1 MANRFKPELCGG
13 KKTQSVIA
21 NKTPCNRRIKECYS
35 KNKSSFYWDCTFM
48 VCIFTIEI
56 LFFNSSPPPRLVPL
70 LRLRILKTDALF
82 RRLNFT
88 NIPIRV
94 HHNYHL
100 GGLLNQWSL
109 QNSFQSNK
117 LFANCDLFAR
127 KSTHRLLCHVI
138 QLCSRIPNTLPF
150 YAVLCCSIKS
160 HCDDTLP
167 FSSSNV
173 RCMVLHMKWNETLA
187 ILIAANLVCSI
198 DFFSAHR
205 LHSLQMQYHLHFNAC
220 RESWSILVHVSNPFT
235 QIV

>member
-1 MANRFKPELCGG
+1 MCCMKTNGEKILRNAICVVVYIWRCLRWRTDSKLNSVVE
-13 KKTQSVIA
+13 KKTKSVIA
-21 NKTPCNRRIKECYS
+21 NKMPCNRRIKECYS

-150 YAVLCCSIKS
+150 YAVLFYQEPLWRHITIFIVERS
-160 HCDDTLP
+160 
-167 FSSSNV
+167 
-173 RCMVLHMKWNETLA
+173 LHG
-187 ILIAANLVCSI
+187 AAHEVK
-198 DFFSAHR
+198 R
-205 LHSLQMQYHLHFNAC
+205 NAC
-220 RESWSILVHVSNPFT
+220 NLDCG
-235 QIV
+235 